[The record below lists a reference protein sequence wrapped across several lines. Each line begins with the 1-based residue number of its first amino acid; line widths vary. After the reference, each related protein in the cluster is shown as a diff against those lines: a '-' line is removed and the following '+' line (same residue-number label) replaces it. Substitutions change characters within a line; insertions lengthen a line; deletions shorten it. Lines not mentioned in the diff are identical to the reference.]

1 MDRTRWIDG
10 SNPTIY
16 YPSIQQHPYVRTYS
30 THTLSLPSAAGA
42 GGGGVQGEA
51 PVAAAAS
58 VLLGVVVVAISWKLW
73 VAVDRAV
80 KVRRMGMP
88 RVPGGLPYIGQVPAL
103 TQSPPW
109 DLMVR
114 WMKEL
119 GPIYRFTLFG
129 EECVV
134 AADPGLLKVV
144 LQSSMKAFK
153 KDLDF
158 TYKPFMP
165 LLGTGLVTS
174 EGQLWYTQRAMVSA
188 VFRIEILEIIPHIAK
203 RCVGCWVFFGGV
215 VDAGGNVLDESIQ
228 LTLVASSHHPHPSTD
243 L

>member
-1 MDRTRWIDG
+1 MCASPLGTDHTP
-10 SNPTIY
+10 NAY
-16 YPSIQQHPYVRTYS
+16 TYKFP
-30 THTLSLPSAAGA
+30 LAA
-42 GGGGVQGEA
+42 GGGGGASGGRGEE
-51 PVAAAAS
+51 AAAS
-58 VLLGVVVVAISWKLW
+58 AVLLGVVVVAVTWKLW
-73 VAVDRAV
+73 VAVDRV
-80 KVRRMGMP
+80 LKTRRMGMP

-114 WMKEL
+114 WMEQL

-134 AADPGLLKVV
+134 AADPALLKEV

-203 RCVGCWVFFGGV
+203 RCAFFCV
-215 VDAGGNVLDESIQ
+215 
-228 LTLVASSHHPHPSTD
+228 
-243 L
+243 